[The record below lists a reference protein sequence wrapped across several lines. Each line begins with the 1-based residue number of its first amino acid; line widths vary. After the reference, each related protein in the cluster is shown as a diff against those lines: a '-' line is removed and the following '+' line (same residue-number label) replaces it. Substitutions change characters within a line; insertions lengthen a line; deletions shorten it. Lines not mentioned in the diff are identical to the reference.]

1 MWVSVNTTMK
11 PAIWSDIMSN
21 IFDAHDD
28 KIKPKKR
35 RNINTINRVIKL
47 LEKGDKNTREI
58 HAHLHETWPRWCPNM
73 RRLTNILA
81 KSREFTEVGK
91 EMVRANDSSGSY
103 KLVIWGLANEAGL
116 DN

>member
-1 MWVSVNTTMK
+1 
-11 PAIWSDIMSN
+11 MSN